1 LKISDDMV
9 AVIAALR
16 VDRASACRHP
26 LSATAD
32 PLLRSRFAVYGQQVG
47 GSLKAPVAFGE
58 VIAAAVTSDVVDRAE
73 AAVAKARRGP
83 LVAMP
88 IDLVDE

>member
-1 LKISDDMV
+1 
-9 AVIAALR
+9 
-16 VDRASACRHP
+16 
-26 LSATAD
+26 
-32 PLLRSRFAVYGQQVG
+32 LRSRFAVYGQQVG
-47 GSLKAPVAFGE
+47 GSLKALVAFGE